1 MKLTKAQE
9 KELRQERGFLESM
22 MIAGIWSDELEQRR
36 KNMVNKLYFNK

>member
-9 KELRQERGFLESM
+9 KELRQEREFLNSM
-22 MIAGIWSDELEQRR
+22 MASGLWNEELEQRR